1 MTTFAVT
8 AASGQLGR
16 LAVEALLERGVAPAD
31 VVAVVRTPAKVA
43 DLAAR
48 GVRVRTGDYSDPASL
63 VGAFDGVDRVL
74 LISGSEPGG
83 RVAQH
88 TNVIEAARAAGVQRI
103 AYTSLLRADTSGN
116 PLAAEHK
123 GTEEVLAASGV
134 PFTLLRNGWY
144 LENHTAQLGR
154 YLQTGEILG
163 AGHDGRISAAARADY
178 AAAAATALL
187 QEEPAGTCELGGDS
201 FTLAELA
208 AAVTRVTGTPV
219 VYRDLSTGDYAAAL
233 AQAGLDEGTAG
244 FVAALDASIAAG
256 DLESTSSDLATLVGR
271 PLVTLDEAI
280 RAAHA

>member
-48 GVRVRTGDYSDPASL
+48 GVRVRTGDYSDPTSL

-256 DLESTSSDLATLVGR
+256 NLESTSSDLATLVGH